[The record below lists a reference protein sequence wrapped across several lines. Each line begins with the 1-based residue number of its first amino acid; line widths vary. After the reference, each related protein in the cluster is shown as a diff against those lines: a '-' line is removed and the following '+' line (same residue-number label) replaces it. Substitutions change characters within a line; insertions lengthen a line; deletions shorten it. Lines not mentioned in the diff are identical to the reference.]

1 MNEEVQKEL
10 TWAGIALV
18 AFIAVLLF
26 AGISEIYEIAIVT
39 VSFSVSWLVVSYSV
53 KNF

>member
-1 MNEEVQKEL
+1 MNEELQNEL

-26 AGISEIYEIAIVT
+26 AGISEIYEIVIVI
-39 VSFSVSWLVVSYSV
+39 VSF
-53 KNF
+53 